1 MRCLLYKCDLKVGS
15 RGIST
20 YLEHCRGVIHH
31 KLDCLVRSRR
41 GLVLRRRT
49 GALMSAAEAAVME
62 ELRGLSLPEVEVCPS
77 FSVREVFAV
86 EARGESIWDSGVPEV
101 PDNERSL
108 RLFVCFVL
116 DALYRGDDVTSLT
129 QLWDSVATTDVSYQ
143 SLLSGGCQ
151 KDVVVRIFYM
161 CCMSYMFCFS
171 LYYIFVHAFRS

>member
-1 MRCLLYKCDLKVGS
+1 M
-15 RGIST
+15 
-20 YLEHCRGVIHH
+20 
-31 KLDCLVRSRR
+31 
-41 GLVLRRRT
+41 
-49 GALMSAAEAAVME
+49 
-62 ELRGLSLPEVEVCPS
+62 
-77 FSVREVFAV
+77 
-86 EARGESIWDSGVPEV
+86 